1 MKFIQAFQRLI
12 LCVKALFFASIS
24 FSHEAFFI
32 TNIETFST
40 LTLLGDNTRGI
51 VLPLRVVHRRR
62 GVVRGDIRAR
72 DEGKDSG

>member
-1 MKFIQAFQRLI
+1 M
-12 LCVKALFFASIS
+12 KALFFASIS
-24 FSHEAFFI
+24 FSHEAFF